1 MASRPRPSRLRRAL
15 LAVLISASVA
25 VPVSGAARPADVPA
39 PAPTVRGLPHAAAPA
54 VLAER
59 YAATRADMEAAARV
73 AGDHGDRKRAKALR
87 DLAAPNRRF
96 LSFDGRDGGRT
107 VEVVG
112 DLARAERLAVLVPG
126 SGTSVDNYWRLRSG
140 ALALQHQLGGR
151 TAVLAWL
158 GYRTPATVSLAA
170 TTPKRAEGAVPGLR
184 SFVRELTRLK
194 PASRTS
200 LLCHSYG
207 SVICARAA
215 SGLKVA
221 DIVLYGSPGTGYDNA
236 AMLHTEATIWAGRSS
251 GDWVADVPHT
261 QLELPFATVGFGT
274 DPVSPEF
281 GAKVF
286 PAGDGGH
293 SDYLKRGSLSLRNIA
308 GIVAGDD
315 LCTQPTGDTSC
326 VN

>member
-1 MASRPRPSRLRRAL
+1 MAPRPGPSRLRRAL

-25 VPVSGAARPADVPA
+25 VPVSGAARQADVPA
-39 PAPTVRGLPHAAAPA
+39 PAPTVRGLPRAATGP

-59 YAATRADMEAAARV
+59 YAATRADMQAAART
-73 AGDHGDRKRAKALR
+73 ADDHGDRQRAKALR
-87 DLAAPNRRF
+87 ALAAPNRRF

-140 ALALQHQLGGR
+140 AVALQRRLGDR
-151 TAVLAWL
+151 AAVLAWL

-170 TTPKRAEGAVPGLR
+170 TTPKRAEDAVPGLR
-184 SFVRELTRLK
+184 SFMHELARLK

-200 LLCHSYG
+200 LVCHSYG
-207 SVICARAA
+207 TVICARAA
-215 SGLKVA
+215 SELKVA
-221 DIVLYGSPGTGYDNA
+221 DIVLYGSPGTGYDNVA
-236 AMLHTEATIWAGRSS
+236 ALHTKATVWAGRSS
-251 GDWVADVPHT
+251 GDWIANVPHA
-261 QLELPFATVGFGT
+261 QLELPFVTLGFGT

-281 GAKVF
+281 GARVF

-308 GIVAGDD
+308 RIVAGDG
-315 LCTQPTGDTSC
+315 LCTQQTGDTSC

>member
-15 LAVLISASVA
+15 LAMLVSASVA

-39 PAPTVRGLPHAAAPA
+39 PAPTVRGLPHAATGP
-54 VLAER
+54 VLAGR
-59 YAATRADMEAAARV
+59 YATTRADMAAAARV
-73 AGDHGDRKRAKALR
+73 ADDHGDRKRAEALR
-87 DLAAPNRRF
+87 DLAAPHRTF
-96 LSFDGRDGGRT
+96 LTFDGRGGGRT

-112 DLARAERLAVLVPG
+112 DLARADRIAVLVPG
-126 SGTSVDNYWRLRSG
+126 SGTSVDSYWRLRSG
-140 ALALQHQLGGR
+140 AVALQRRLGGR
-151 TAVLAWL
+151 GAVLAWL

-170 TTPKRAEGAVPGLR
+170 TTPKRAEDAVPALR
-184 SFVRELTRLK
+184 TFVRELTRLK
-194 PASRTS
+194 PTARTS
-200 LLCHSYG
+200 LVCHSYG

-215 SGLKVA
+215 SGLRVA

-236 AMLHTEATIWAGRSS
+236 AELHTRATVWAGRSS

-261 QLELPFATVGFGT
+261 ELELPFVTVGFGT

-308 GIVAGDD
+308 RIVAGDGS
-315 LCTQPTGDTSC
+315 CTQQTGDTSC